1 MRASLVKLGLSMA
14 AISGPAGTTV
24 ACFCRLKR
32 GRMRKKECD
41 AMRCDADSRQQTAD
55 SRQQAGCD
63 ERAESNVLS
72 CAGQTDTTCAARD
85 AGQIM

>member
-32 GRMRKKECD
+32 GRIGI
-41 AMRCDADSRQQTAD
+41 AMRCRQQTAD

>member
-41 AMRCDADSRQQTAD
+41 AMRCRQQTAG
-55 SRQQAGCD
+55 SRRQAECD
-63 ERAESNVLS
+63 
-72 CAGQTDTTCAARD
+72 
-85 AGQIM
+85 

>member
-41 AMRCDADSRQQTAD
+41 AMQTAD
-55 SRQQAGCD
+55 SGQQAGCD

-72 CAGQTDTTCAARD
+72 CADQTATTCAARD